1 MNKLRFVLII
11 IIMFSLTSCVN
22 NQENDDDSLSST
34 LNFDNAKYQEIKS
47 KWGKSGKSNYSLEYS
62 ISKVEPDVIK
72 GFVNVN
78 NGTGSLDLTIS
89 DLQKNDEGYEKE
101 ADYYKSNGMKIE
113 FKSINDFFELI
124 DNTVL
129 SRKAQ
134 YDKGLYSYYKLSVKY
149 DTENNIPINIE
160 ETIIYKNSTAQKGN
174 EDKDIFDDSLNIKIS
189 NFKET
194 ID

>member
-1 MNKLRFVLII
+1 M
-11 IIMFSLTSCVN
+11 
-22 NQENDDDSLSST
+22 
-34 LNFDNAKYQEIKS
+34 
-47 KWGKSGKSNYSLEYS
+47 
-62 ISKVEPDVIK
+62 
-72 GFVNVN
+72 
-78 NGTGSLDLTIS
+78 
-89 DLQKNDEGYEKE
+89 
-101 ADYYKSNGMKIE
+101 
-113 FKSINDFFELI
+113 I